1 MAQES
6 TAALQS
12 EYIDLAPPHTS
23 VLDEV
28 VSGLAKPQKTLP
40 AKLFY
45 DERGSVLFE
54 AICELPEY
62 YPTRTEAAMMRPHA
76 GEMAAELGPDVLL
89 IEYGSGSGVK
99 TRILIDALQPVAYSP
114 IDISASA
121 LKSFAADLAVS
132 HPALP
137 VSAICADYTQPIK
150 LPDLTHIPYRRKVV
164 YFPGSTIGNFTTAE
178 ALAFLRDTCAMVGEG
193 GAMLVGVDL
202 KKDPAVLHAAYNDAQ
217 GITAQFNLNVLARI
231 NSELV
236 ANFDLS
242 EFWHHAFYNA
252 PLGRI
257 EMHLVSRRVQTVT
270 VAGRAFPFREG
281 ETIHT
286 EISCKYEVTEFQ
298 ALAQQA
304 GFTPRR
310 VWVDDAC
317 LFSIHLLTVQL

>member
-1 MAQES
+1 MAQKS
-6 TAALQS
+6 TAILQS

-62 YPTRTEAAMMRPHA
+62 YPTRTEAAMMRQHA
-76 GEMAAELGPDVLL
+76 GEMAAALGPDVLL
-89 IEYGSGSGVK
+89 IEYGSGSGAK
-99 TRILIDALQPVAYSP
+99 TRILIDALRPAAYSP

-121 LKSFAADLAVS
+121 LKSFAADLALS

-137 VSAICADYTQPIK
+137 VSAICADYTMPLK
-150 LPDLTHIPYRRKVV
+150 LPDFTHLRYRRKVV
-164 YFPGSTIGNFTTAE
+164 YFPGSTIGNFTAGE
-178 ALAFLRDTCAMVGEG
+178 ALAFLRGTCAMVGEG

-217 GITAQFNLNVLARI
+217 GITGQFNLNVLVRI
-231 NSELV
+231 NSELA

-242 EFWHHAFYNA
+242 AFWHHAFYNA

-257 EMHLVSRRVQTVT
+257 EMHLVSRHAQSVA
-270 VAGRAFPFREG
+270 VAGRSFYFREG

-286 EISCKYEVTEFQ
+286 EISCKYAVPEFQ
-298 ALAQQA
+298 ALARQS
-304 GFTPRR
+304 GFRTMR
-310 VWVDDAC
+310 VWVDEAG
-317 LFSIHLLTVQL
+317 LFSVHLLSVEL